1 MNEMIES
8 RTKKRPKLYPPLAL
22 IAKPAGLPF
31 RLPPGELRRL
41 VAMMVD

>member
-1 MNEMIES
+1 MNEMIEN
-8 RTKKRPKLYPPLAL
+8 TKKRRPELYPPLAL